1 MRPCLVLLA
10 RWWPVV
16 SWFMEIMA
24 ELGCCPPSSSI
35 ENRSSGTEHMLVRVR
50 TCAVTSY
57 TGVCRVHMHYN
68 IVSIL
73 PQVKSFISPL

>member
-1 MRPCLVLLA
+1 MNLQILVKIKNKAVTSSNILLGLGIPVVFFLAARLLA

-35 ENRSSGTEHMLVRVR
+35 ENRSRGTEHMLVRVR
-50 TCAVTSY
+50 T
-57 TGVCRVHMHYN
+57 
-68 IVSIL
+68 
-73 PQVKSFISPL
+73 

>member
-1 MRPCLVLLA
+1 MGLGIPVVFFLAALLLA

-35 ENRSSGTEHMLVRVR
+35 ENRSSGTEHMLVRVL
-50 TCAVTSY
+50 T
-57 TGVCRVHMHYN
+57 
-68 IVSIL
+68 
-73 PQVKSFISPL
+73 